1 MTRLFRTIH
10 FAIALLAVATLIAP
24 AAHAQDQPPY
34 PPPPNPPQPYPP
46 PYPPPP
52 NPPPYAQQRRMQR
65 DHADFAVGVTG
76 QYTQPMT
83 SDGPASVWTT
93 DSTGLLLSL
102 RVLPVAGA
110 GVELNYQYT
119 KFSEVYNSPVG
130 GGVFVSTTVPTSFRE
145 VTGAFLFHSHN
156 VWGAQPFLS
165 LGGGGIDFV
174 PRVNGA
180 HNQWRG
186 AGLAELGF
194 DLPVTKFCGVRLQGR
209 SLFYRAPNFNNSALQ
224 SRTWV
229 ATVDPSASF
238 YVRW

>member
-1 MTRLFRTIH
+1 MTSILRKLSLFAT
-10 FAIALLAVATLIAP
+10 LLAVVTFVAST
-24 AAHAQDQPPY
+24 AHAQDQPPY
-34 PPPPNPPQPYPP
+34 PPPPYPPQPYPA

-52 NPPPYAQQRRMQR
+52 NPPPYTHRQVLR
-65 DHADFAVGVTG
+65 DKVDFSAGITG

-102 RVLPVAGA
+102 RALPVAGS

-130 GGVFVSTTVPTSFRE
+130 GGVFVQTTIPTSYRE

-156 VWGAQPFLS
+156 MWGAQPFLA

-174 PRVNGA
+174 PRVSGA

-194 DLPVTKFCGVRLQGR
+194 DLPITRFCGFRMEGR

-229 ATVDPSASF
+229 ATVNPAGSF